1 MSSTTLYRLSA
12 ISLLIGVVLSI
23 VSTVAG
29 LFGSSDP
36 ASNFAITIAFVQFA
50 GGTLGVLG
58 LPGVY
63 ARQSQ
68 RAGVL
73 GLIGIALIIVA
84 VLMLGIVGTALNVLI
99 LPFIATHAPALAR
112 QEPPALGLFFIVGGL
127 IEVIGGIC
135 FGIATMRAA
144 VLPRWAGLLLI
155 VGVLVQFIG
164 DFFNLPIANPGFLVF
179 MLGLA
184 WLALGVLRSQQS
196 AASTPAEIPAGAV
209 RS

>member
-1 MSSTTLYRLSA
+1 LYRLSG
-12 ISLLIGVVLSI
+12 ISLLIGAVLAI

-36 ASNFAITIAFVQFA
+36 ASNFAITIAFVQVVS
-50 GGTLGVLG
+50 GTLGVLG

-68 RAGVL
+68 RAGVI

-84 VLMLGIVGTALNVLI
+84 VLMLGIVGNALNVLI

-127 IEVIGGIC
+127 LEVIGGIC

-155 VGVLVQFIG
+155 VGVLVQFTG

-179 MLGLA
+179 MLGMA
-184 WLALGVLRSQQS
+184 WLALDVLRFRQPVVGAQS
-196 AASTPAEIPAGAV
+196 ELAVGAV